1 MSLKK
6 LNLKYSYDSDD
17 CDILND
23 FYIPVLSNATSY
35 KRIAGFF
42 SSNSLA
48 VAALGLSQFIKNE
61 GKIQLISNIVLS
73 REDYQKIKEISEEK
87 IFENAENAFIESL
100 DQIEDELIKDH
111 IKMLG
116 WMLKNNHLEMKVAL
130 VKNGIYHQKIGIL
143 EDSEKNVVSFSG
155 SDNETK
161 KGWLDNIEEFH
172 VFCSWRPEEHQHI
185 NDNVTRFEKFWNN
198 EAKRTKVFPISD
210 AVKREII
217 RIAPVNDIEFEKLSE
232 EVARKLNETCKK
244 KRESQD
250 ITLVQSIDSKNIVP
264 TNNLILRDYQKQAID
279 AWFNNDGKG
288 FFRMATGTGK
298 TETAIGLVHQLIEKK
313 KPIFIVI
320 AAQGQSLVDQWI
332 VKLKSYGFSSRGASS
347 NPSHSNWQKELAT
360 KIMGISCGYED
371 YSIFV
376 TTYQTFSSEK
386 FLALVNKINCNS
398 LIICDEVHHA
408 GAPEFREGLVE
419 KYKYR
424 LGLSATPERW
434 FDDEGSKYIDS
445 YFGKV
450 VFSFS
455 MRRAMHDINPST
467 GKPFLCS
474 YKYYPTLVDLTFEE
488 NEEYLKLT
496 KEIGR
501 RYNFNKNK
509 NSDDSALKTLI
520 FRRTA
525 VKNNAILKLDELEK
539 IFTELGDSL
548 KFCIIYCSG
557 KQMGE
562 VKKLLNR
569 SKRIY
574 HEFTQYLNPKQRED
588 ILRKFEQGR
597 ASGGYDVLLAIDCL
611 NEGIDLPSAKI
622 GIFLENSQNPIEF
635 IQRRGRLL
643 RPSPGKDEAIFFD
656 FIVIPNFKGLD
667 PNYKEIEGKEIQKEF
682 NRFMEFAHLSEN
694 TQESLKK
701 MQNIVSLYNLMINI
715 EPEEDGL

>member
-1 MSLKK
+1 MSLKD
-6 LNLKYSYDSDD
+6 LNFKYSYDSDD

-23 FYIPVLSNATSY
+23 FYIPALSNASSY
-35 KRIAGFF
+35 KRIAGYF

-48 VAALGLSQFIKNE
+48 VAALGLSHFIKNG

-73 REDYQKIKEISEEK
+73 HEDYQKIKEINENE
-87 IFENAENAFIESL
+87 ILENAQNIFIDSL

-116 WMLKNNHLEMKVAL
+116 WMLKNNHLEMKIAL

-143 EDSEKNVVSFSG
+143 EDNEKNVVSFSG

-172 VFCSWRPEEHQHI
+172 VFCSWRTEEYPHI
-185 NDNVTRFEKFWNN
+185 SDNVSRFEKFWNN
-198 EAKRTKVFPISD
+198 KAKRTKIFPISE
-210 AVKREII
+210 AVKKELIQ
-217 RIAPVNDIEFEKLSE
+217 IAPENDNEFEKLSE
-232 EVARKLNETCKK
+232 DVARKLVDRCKRKQETQ
-244 KRESQD
+244 EIIS
-250 ITLVQSIDSKNIVP
+250 VQINGIKN
-264 TNNLILRDYQKQAID
+264 TNNLELRDYQKQAID
-279 AWFNNDGKG
+279 AWFKNEEKG
-288 FFRMATGTGK
+288 FIRMATGTGK
-298 TETAIGLVHQLIEKK
+298 TETAIGLMFQLIAKK

-332 VKLKSYGFSSRGASS
+332 IKLKSYGLSSRGASS

-386 FLALVNKINCNS
+386 FLAQVNKIKCNT

-408 GAPEFREGLVE
+408 GAPEFRNGLIE

-434 FDDEGSKYIDS
+434 FDNDGSSYINS

-455 MRRAMHDINPST
+455 MKKAMHEINPST
-467 GKPFLCS
+467 GKPYLCA
-474 YKYYPTLVDLTFEE
+474 YRYYPTLVDLTPEE

-509 NSDDSALKTLI
+509 NIDDVALKTLI
-520 FRRTA
+520 FKRTA
-525 VKNNAILKLDELEK
+525 VKNNASLKLEELDK
-539 IFTELGDSL
+539 IFLQLGNSL

-562 VKKLLNR
+562 VKKLLNKYR
-569 SKRIY
+569 RIY
-574 HEFTQYLNPKQRED
+574 HEFTQYLNSKQRED
-588 ILRKFEQGR
+588 VLRKFKDGR
-597 ASGGYDVLLAIDCL
+597 ESGGYDVLLAIDCL
-611 NEGIDLPSAKI
+611 NEGIDLPAAKM

-643 RPSPGKDEAIFFD
+643 RPSPGKEEAIFYD
-656 FIVIPNFKGLD
+656 FIVTPNFKGLD
-667 PNYKEIEGKEIQKEF
+667 INYKEIEGKEIQKEF
-682 NRFMEFAHLSEN
+682 DRFMEFAHLSEN
-694 TQESLKK
+694 THESLKK

-715 EPEEDGL
+715 GTEDDVL